1 VRQRLRWWSV
11 LVVVCAALAVT
22 LSVSSPARA
31 DSGLLTTCATPLT
44 QPFAPWLDP
53 LHYGL
58 VPGGSFEASDP
69 GWTLAGGAAPAAGN
83 EPWYVAGNG
92 QRSLAI
98 PNGATVVTQPFCI
111 GLLWPTTRFFVRST
125 ALLGVSTVAV
135 SVDIDTGAAHL
146 TVPVGVA
153 PAVAA
158 WAPSLPLPLLAN
170 ATSILGGTY
179 ATARLR
185 FTAVG
190 GSARIDDVYVDPF
203 KTS

>member
-1 VRQRLRWWSV
+1 VSQRLWSV
-11 LVVVCAALAVT
+11 LVVACVAIGAAL
-22 LSVSSPARA
+22 SGPSPAGA
-31 DSGLLTTCATPLT
+31 DSGLLDGCATPLA

-53 LHYGL
+53 LSYGL
-58 VPGGSFEASDP
+58 VPGGSFEAGDP
-69 GWTLAGGAAPAAGN
+69 AWTLADGAAPAAGN
-83 EPWYVAGNG
+83 EPWFVAGAG

-98 PNGATVVTQPFCI
+98 PNGATVVSQPFCI

-135 SVDIDTGAAHL
+135 SVQIDTGSGQL
-146 TVPVGVA
+146 TVPVGVV
-153 PAVAA
+153 PALAG
-158 WAPSLPLPLLAN
+158 WTPSLPLPLLAN
-170 ATSILGGTY
+170 ATSLLGGTY

-190 GSARIDDVYVDPF
+190 GGARIDDAYVDPF